1 MSTKS
6 IQLKSLKDP
15 TEESDGLRIL
25 IARFRPRYLPK
36 EKENWDEWWKEL
48 APSKSLWKDYLK
60 DKKIDW
66 PEYSRRYKME
76 IKDNPQGLKALYR
89 LTFKNING
97 IVKNY
102 KYGGNQ
108 QEQQNLYDQD
118 HSMIKFKAVTLL
130 CHCKDEKYCHRSIV
144 KAMVDELLE

>member
-66 PEYSRRYKME
+66 SEYSRRYKME
-76 IKDNPQGLKALYR
+76 IKDNPQGVKALYK
-89 LTFKNING
+89 LTYKNING
-97 IVKNY
+97 GVKNN
-102 KYGGNQ
+102 KCGGNQ
-108 QEQQNLYDQD
+108 QEQQNLCAQD
-118 HSMIKFKAVTLL
+118 HSMKKFKAVTLL